1 MNYEGLT
8 DRFSDQIRSVAPSCE
23 KFNQSN
29 SDFPLSSSGGLKRSN
44 DRVFLKGKKSFSSK
58 TYFFPSLC
66 AINHRAFT
74 SSFWRRRITL
84 SVSLN
89 DKNTV
94 LLLTEWCLVPFEKP
108 SLSRCRTHGTATLNS
123 LQNSI
128 LMSKQLIYSKST
140 RRDKTSVRRSEMEP
154 TAGCSFSNVIICY
167 FLSFMVVNRIF
178 WGSVWNKTCF
188 AVCGQLRDQTINQE
202 NDRLRLINNNC

>member
-1 MNYEGLT
+1 MNSEGLT

-44 DRVFLKGKKSFSSK
+44 DRVFLKGKKRSYILVAK
-58 TYFFPSLC
+58 HIFFLLFVPLIIEPSRHLSGEDASLC
-66 AINHRAFT
+66 RSYWTTKIQSCCQRA
-74 SSFWRRRITL
+74 
-84 SVSLN
+84 V
-89 DKNTV
+89 
-94 LLLTEWCLVPFEKP
+94 TERCPVRFEKP

-154 TAGCSFSNVIICY
+154 TAGSYFS
-167 FLSFMVVNRIF
+167 SPQ
-178 WGSVWNKTCF
+178 NKP
-188 AVCGQLRDQTINQE
+188 GTISWLI
-202 NDRLRLINNNC
+202 DRQKITKN